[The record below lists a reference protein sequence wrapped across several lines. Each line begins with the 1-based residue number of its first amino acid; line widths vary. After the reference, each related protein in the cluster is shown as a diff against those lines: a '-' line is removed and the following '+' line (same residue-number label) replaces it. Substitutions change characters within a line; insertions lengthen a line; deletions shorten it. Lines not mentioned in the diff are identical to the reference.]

1 VVVCLFAH
9 IQKKESIVMTR
20 SVVSSLVVLVATAVW
35 GCAAKEVP
43 APAPPA
49 VASVEK
55 QDSPDRLERSNTIQ
69 ITAAVTKIDLKKR
82 LVTLK
87 NAAGEEETISVGPEV
102 RNLDQVH
109 RGDEVTVT
117 YHESIIFQL
126 YKPGE
131 AEPGVGMVG
140 GVQRAELGEKPSAV
154 GAEAVTM
161 TATVVAVDKQKPSI
175 TLKKPDGEVVTLP
188 VRKASR
194 LDPVQVGDLL
204 NVTYQRAIA
213 ISVEKPQKK

>member
-1 VVVCLFAH
+1 
-9 IQKKESIVMTR
+9 MRR
-20 SVVSSLVVLVATAVW
+20 SVVNGMIVLAATSVW
-35 GCAAKEVP
+35 GCATKEVP
-43 APAPPA
+43 APPPPA

-55 QDSPDRLERSNTIQ
+55 QDSPERLERSNTIQ
-69 ITAAVTKIDLKKR
+69 ITAAVTKVDLKKR

-87 NAAGEEETISVGPEV
+87 DAAGEEETISVGPEV

-131 AEPGVGMVG
+131 AEPGVGMAG
-140 GVQRAELGEKPSAV
+140 GVQRAELGEKPGAV
-154 GAEAVTM
+154 GAQAVTI

-194 LDPVQVGDLL
+194 LDPVKVGDLL
-204 NVTYQRAIA
+204 NVTYQRAVA
-213 ISVEKPQKK
+213 ISVEKPQKR